1 MIKKFNTYLLDSVKA
16 KAYLFNNIEG
26 INELSKAALEYIPF
40 DQGEFF
46 TILQNGLSN
55 EKIHEFRNGYVG
67 GGVIQE
73 VAILLQD
80 KFKIKKGQLC
90 IFDDFNEDYSSEP
103 MWDLFDHVGVH
114 QSKEIYYI
122 VSADQSSVD
131 LLTQCFRASNCIWH
145 SLCVFSKYTYN
156 KNEDR
161 TISILELENIAR
173 SAQYVLYLAYDAEGY
188 IIWEKRD

>member
-67 GGVIQE
+67 GGVIEE

-80 KFKIKKGQLC
+80 KFKTKKGELC
-90 IFDDFNEDYSSEP
+90 IFDDFNSS
-103 MWDLFDHVGVH
+103 
-114 QSKEIYYI
+114 SKFINSI
-122 VSADQSSVD
+122 FCLSA
-131 LLTQCFRASNCIWH
+131 NWI
-145 SLCVFSKYTYN
+145 N
-156 KNEDR
+156 
-161 TISILELENIAR
+161 
-173 SAQYVLYLAYDAEGY
+173 
-188 IIWEKRD
+188 